1 MKLCTD
7 LEQSKKLIELGID
20 VNTADIIY
28 NMFDVSY
35 IRHDTPIDKY
45 HTPAWSLAALMEML
59 PSYIEDCHKAL
70 YYDNGEWYCTYS
82 DGYYTYSDD
91 GEFMITIDETHANS
105 AIDAIVEMILQLKE
119 KDLL

>member
-1 MKLCTD
+1 MKAYTD

-28 NMFDVSY
+28 NVLDESY

-45 HTPAWSLAALMEML
+45 HTPAWSLTALMEML
-59 PSYIEDCHKAL
+59 PSYIGDYNKTL

-82 DGYYTYSDD
+82 DD
-91 GEFMITIDETHANS
+91 GEFMITIGETHATS
-105 AIDAIVEMILQLKE
+105 AIDAVVEMILKLKE
-119 KDLL
+119 KGLL

>member
-1 MKLCTD
+1 MKAYTD

-28 NMFDVSY
+28 NILDVSY

-45 HTPAWSLAALMEML
+45 HTPAWSLTALMEVL
-59 PSYIEDCHKAL
+59 PSYIGDYSKTL
-70 YYDNGEWYCTYS
+70 YYDKGEWYCTYS
-82 DGYYTYSDD
+82 DDCAYSDD
-91 GEFMITIDETHANS
+91 GEFMITIGETHADS
-105 AIDAIVEMILQLKE
+105 AVDAVVEMIVKLKE